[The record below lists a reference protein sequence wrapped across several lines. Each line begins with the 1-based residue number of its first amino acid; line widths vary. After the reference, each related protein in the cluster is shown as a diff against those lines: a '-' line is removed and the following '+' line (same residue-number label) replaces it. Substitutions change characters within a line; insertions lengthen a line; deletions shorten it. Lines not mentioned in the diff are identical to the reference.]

1 MIYICNIYNYNIY
14 NNIYG
19 IYTFV
24 YIIIYC
30 YVYYIL
36 VYYWVLP
43 ICPNSKS
50 QKLVFNDVL
59 KKADLK
65 NVQNLQENTF
75 ARVTFSANGA
85 ISKHTISSENR

>member
-1 MIYICNIYNYNIY
+1 MYIYIYY
-14 NNIYG
+14 
-19 IYTFV
+19 IYTIV

-50 QKLVFNDVL
+50 QNLVFDDVL

-75 ARVTFSANGA
+75 ARVTFSAKGA
-85 ISKHTISSENR
+85 ILKHTISSENR